1 MTNQIK
7 YKWASLGT
15 GVIANELAQALE
27 ALGGKLYS
35 VANRTYDKGVAF
47 AEKYGIEKVYQ
58 EIDEVFKDPEV
69 DIIYISTPHNTHINF
84 LRKALAAGKHV
95 LCEKSITLNSE
106 ELAEAIQLAEEN
118 HVKLAEAM
126 TIFHMPIYRK
136 LSEIVESGKLGPLK
150 VIQMNFGS
158 YKEYDMTNRFFN
170 RNLAGGA
177 LLDIGV
183 YALSFVRWFMTSQ
196 PTEMVSQVKLAP
208 TGVDEQAGILLT
220 NAEGEM
226 ATVTLSLHAK
236 QPKRGTIAYDK
247 GYIELYEYPVRKFAI
262 NVDLCRYFL
271 HRTFPSS
278 VSVSCSVP
286 CGFGRGGRA
295 LSPSSPRRG
304 GGLLVAA
311 ALPSCA
317 KPPGRPAL
325 RRFRRRRLGAGVRRS
340 RHGRRKGRLPAR
352 AACVRRQAAALRA
365 RRRQYVRRRRHGAR
379 RV

>member
-7 YKWASLGT
+7 YNWASLGT

-47 AEKYGIEKVYQ
+47 AEKYGIEKVYK
-58 EIDEVFKDPEV
+58 EIDQVFEDPEV
-69 DIIYISTPHNTHINF
+69 DIIYISTPHNTHINY

-247 GYIELYEYPVRKFAI
+247 GYIELYEYPRGQKAVITYTEEGSQEIIKAGETAKALQYEVLDMEAAVAGENDYTYLNYSRDVMELMTQLRK
-262 NVDLCRYFL
+262 DW
-271 HRTFPSS
+271 
-278 VSVSCSVP
+278 
-286 CGFGRGGRA
+286 
-295 LSPSSPRRG
+295 
-304 GGLLVAA
+304 GLTY
-311 ALPSCA
+311 PEEE
-317 KPPGRPAL
+317 
-325 RRFRRRRLGAGVRRS
+325 
-340 RHGRRKGRLPAR
+340 
-352 AACVRRQAAALRA
+352 
-365 RRRQYVRRRRHGAR
+365 
-379 RV
+379 